1 MDTRLRENI
10 SNLLLKSVYAENLIK
25 IASELSFFTTN
36 LVRELFCSQSRE
48 KITNLV
54 VLKCSF
60 LKQSLAPLHEITW
73 KANLIITKSCKAH
86 ITHWLRYLLRLV
98 AAIKIHADCAETADY
113 AGIGEWAKLDLQS
126 IQHRD
131 YFGHLSICLKKI
143 YCKVK
148 NS

>member
-60 LKQSLAPLHEITW
+60 LKQF
-73 KANLIITKSCKAH
+73 
-86 ITHWLRYLLRLV
+86 
-98 AAIKIHADCAETADY
+98 AIFSTA
-113 AGIGEWAKLDLQS
+113 
-126 IQHRD
+126 
-131 YFGHLSICLKKI
+131 
-143 YCKVK
+143 
-148 NS
+148 